1 MAEIKGLFSIVYA
14 RFGRL
19 AYPEVSSFTIG
30 STPVQILKDD
40 ADRVQYIIF
49 NTGDY
54 PVFVGWSPDVS
65 VNKGVRI
72 PERGGS
78 FSANWEE
85 DGILPAY
92 GAWAI
97 APFGNT
103 TVYVLEIR
111 LGR

>member
-1 MAEIKGLFSIVYA
+1 VAETKGLFSIVNS

-19 AYPEVSSFTIG
+19 AYPEVTSYTIG
-30 STPVQILKDD
+30 SAATQVLKDD

-54 PVFVGWSPDVS
+54 PVFIGWSPDVS
-65 VNKGVRI
+65 PQKGVRI

-78 FSANWEE
+78 LSLNWEE

-92 GAWAI
+92 SVWAV

-103 TVYVLEIR
+103 TVYILEIR
-111 LGR
+111 LGK